1 MSNDQFSSLSALVS
15 GLRFGQFLSV
25 GAVGAVLDTIVTL
38 SLKEGLAVHP
48 DLAKFVGAECAIIL
62 MFFIN
67 EHWTFS
73 DQGESGRFALGRRLL
88 TSNVVRSGGLAV
100 QLITFSFVRR
110 LPVSIV
116 VLDVELWKILP
127 IFIAIGTAF
136 VVNYVAESLFTWR
149 VHR

>member
-1 MSNDQFSSLSALVS
+1 MSNDQLSSLTALVS

-48 DLAKFVGAECAIIL
+48 DLAKFAGAECAIIL

-73 DQGESGRFALGRRLL
+73 DQGESGRFALARRLL

>member
-1 MSNDQFSSLSALVS
+1 MSSDHFSSLSALVS
-15 GLRFGQFLSV
+15 GLRFSQFLSV
-25 GAVGAVLDTIVTL
+25 GVVGATLDTIVTL
-38 SLKEGLAVHP
+38 SLKEGFAVHP

-67 EHWTFS
+67 EYWTFA
-73 DQGESGRFALGRRLL
+73 DQGVDGRLALGRRLL
-88 TSNVVRSGGLAV
+88 TSNIVRSGGLAV
-100 QLITFSFVRR
+100 QLVTFSFVRR

-116 VLDVELWKILP
+116 VFDVELWTVLP

>member
-1 MSNDQFSSLSALVS
+1 MSNDHWSSLGALVS

-25 GAVGAVLDTIVTL
+25 GVVGAILDTIVTL
-38 SLKEGLAVHP
+38 SLKEGLTVHP
-48 DLAKFVGAECAIIL
+48 DLAKFVGAECAIVL

-67 EHWTFS
+67 EYWTFS
-73 DQGESGRFALGRRLL
+73 EEGQSGRFALLRRLL

-100 QLITFSFVRR
+100 QLVTFSFVRR

-116 VLDVELWKILP
+116 VFDVELWKVLP

>member
-1 MSNDQFSSLSALVS
+1 MSNDHLASLSALVS

-38 SLKEGLAVHP
+38 SLKEGIGIHP
-48 DLAKFVGAECAIIL
+48 DLSKFVGAECAILL

-67 EHWTFS
+67 EYWTFAEE
-73 DQGESGRFALGRRLL
+73 GRSGRLALGRRLL
-88 TSNVVRSGGLAV
+88 TSNLVRSGGLAV
-100 QLITFSFVRR
+100 QLVTFSFVRR

-116 VLDVELWKILP
+116 VFDVELWKVLP

>member
-1 MSNDQFSSLSALVS
+1 
-15 GLRFGQFLSV
+15 V

-73 DQGESGRFALGRRLL
+73 DQGESGRFALARRLL